1 MLIKLDFKFL
11 EQKNYLIFD
20 DLQLKIF
27 NKYLDNSTNVIS
39 FRDNRLNFFGI
50 LYALI
55 FFFRSELKIEYI
67 NFFLRFTK
75 KKTIIS
81 SNYNRIILYKIKK
94 YYPSIK
100 IIIIQNGLINKFF
113 IDKLKKNNAKLS
125 CDYFLCMTT
134 TEKEIIEKYINAN
147 FIVIG
152 SFINNFFYK
161 KQKRKKKE
169 ILFISQYRDK
179 ASIIDFQKSYYN
191 TTQFLIPYLIQFSK
205 DKKIPIS
212 ILGSSLSFKKENN
225 YYKNFFKSYKFKYY
239 KRKNFLSYKR
249 VDNSLIIVGVDST
262 LIYEAFS
269 RGKKIA
275 IFNFNKISKKFSIHD
290 SFLFQRFLK
299 DEGLFWTKIKSGK
312 KIKNILNSLFDV
324 SNNDWLKKKSNYKNL
339 FLFDKDNKKFQNI
352 LYSIK

>member
-1 MLIKLDFKFL
+1 MLIKFDFKFL

-20 DLQLKIF
+20 DLQLEIF

-39 FRDNRLNFFGI
+39 FRDKKYNFFAI
-50 LYALI
+50 LYALF
-55 FFFRSELKIEYI
+55 FFFRSELKVEYI
-67 NFFLRFTK
+67 NFFLKFTK

-81 SNYNRIILYKIKK
+81 LNYNRLILYKIKK

-100 IIIIQNGLINKFF
+100 IIIIQNGVSNKFF
-113 IDKLKKNNAKLS
+113 IDKLKNNTNLS

-134 TEKEIIEKYINAN
+134 TEKEIIERYITAN

-152 SFINNFFYK
+152 SFLNNFFYK
-161 KQKRKKKE
+161 KQKTKKKE

-205 DKKIPIS
+205 NKKIPIS
-212 ILGSSLSFKKENN
+212 ILGSSLSFEKENN
-225 YYKNFFKSYKFKYY
+225 YYKNFFKDYKFKYY
-239 KRKNFLSYKR
+239 KRKKFFAYKR
-249 VDNSLIIVGVDST
+249 IDNPLIVVGVDST

-275 IFNFNKISKKFSIHD
+275 IFNFSKINKKFSVHD
-290 SFLFQRFLK
+290 SFLLQRFLK
-299 DEGLFWTKIKSGK
+299 DEGYFWTKLKNGK
-312 KIKNILNSLFDV
+312 KIKSILNSLFDT
-324 SNNDWLKKKSNYKNL
+324 SNNEWLKKKYYYKNL
-339 FLFDKDNKKFQNI
+339 FSFDKDNEKFRKIIN
-352 LYSIK
+352 SIK